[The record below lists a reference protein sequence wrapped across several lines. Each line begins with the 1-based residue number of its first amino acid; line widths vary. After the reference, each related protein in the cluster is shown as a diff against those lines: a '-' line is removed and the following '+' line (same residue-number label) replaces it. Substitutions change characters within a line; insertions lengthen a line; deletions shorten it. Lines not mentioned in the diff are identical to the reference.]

1 LSAGLSPIPGKLR
14 LKQSKLV
21 FVGKFGIANHSTW
34 FESSSR
40 PRYVQLPMKI
50 AVMPGDGVGK
60 EVVPEGL
67 KVLKQAARQFG
78 FTYSTTDYPFGG
90 EYYLQTK
97 QTLPDSALKE
107 LAAHD
112 AILFGAV
119 GVDPRGSAQIPQ
131 GILETEILLKMRF
144 ELDQYINLRPTKL
157 LPGVPTPLKNATPA
171 DIDMVIV
178 RENTEGLYAGNG
190 GFLYKNTP
198 HEVAN
203 QIEVTTR
210 HGVERCIRYAFE
222 YAKQFNRKKVILVAK
237 TNVLRFAH
245 NLWLRAF
252 EQVKAEYPAIQ
263 TDYHHV
269 DACTMYLVTRP
280 QIYDVIVT
288 TNMFGD
294 IITDLGAAIQGGMG
308 MAASGN
314 LNPSRQAASMFE
326 PVHGS
331 APDIAGKNWANPIAT
346 FLSVAM
352 MLDFLGQN
360 RAARAIQNACQE
372 VVADKKHHTRDLG
385 GTANTTD
392 VGDAVCA
399 KLKS

>member
-1 LSAGLSPIPGKLR
+1 
-14 LKQSKLV
+14 
-21 FVGKFGIANHSTW
+21 
-34 FESSSR
+34 
-40 PRYVQLPMKI
+40 MKI

-60 EVVPEGL
+60 EVIPEGL
-67 KVLKQAARQFG
+67 KVLKVCARKFG
-78 FTYSTTDYPFGG
+78 FSYETTDYPFGG
-90 EYYLQTK
+90 EHYLKTK

-107 LAAHD
+107 LAEHD

-119 GVDPRGSAQIPQ
+119 GIDPRGSEQIPQ
-131 GILETEILLKMRF
+131 GILETEILLKLRF
-144 ELDQYINLRPTKL
+144 ELDQYINLRPTRL
-157 LPGVPTPLKNATPA
+157 LAGVPCPLKDKGPD
-171 DIDMVIV
+171 DINMVIV
-178 RENTEGLYAGNG
+178 RENTEGLYCGNG

-210 HGVERCIRYAFE
+210 RGVERCIRYAFE
-222 YAKQFNRKKVILVAK
+222 YAQQQGRKRITLVAK

-245 NLWLRAF
+245 NLWMRAF
-252 EQVKAEYPAIQ
+252 EEIKGDYPGIE

-269 DACTMYLVTRP
+269 DACTMYMVTKP
-280 QIYDVIVT
+280 SIYDVIVT

-314 LNPSRQAASMFE
+314 LNPTRQAASMFE

-331 APDIAGKNWANPIAT
+331 APDIAGKGYANPIAT

-352 MLDFLGQN
+352 MLDFLGQKE
-360 RAARAIQNACQE
+360 AAEAVNQACRK
-372 VVADKKHHTRDLG
+372 VMADAKNHTRDLG
-385 GTANTTD
+385 GTAGTQA
-392 VGDAVCA
+392 VGEAVA
-399 KLKS
+399 AAIG

>member
-1 LSAGLSPIPGKLR
+1 
-14 LKQSKLV
+14 
-21 FVGKFGIANHSTW
+21 
-34 FESSSR
+34 
-40 PRYVQLPMKI
+40 MKI

-60 EVVPEGL
+60 EVIPAGL
-67 KVLKQAARQFG
+67 VLLKEASRKFAFS
-78 FTYSTTDYPFGG
+78 YSTTDYPFGG
-90 EYYLQTK
+90 EHYLKTG
-97 QTLPDSALKE
+97 QTLPDSAMKE

-119 GVDPRGSAQIPQ
+119 GVDPRGAAQIPQ

-144 ELDQYINLRPTKL
+144 ELDQYINLRPTRL
-157 LPGVPTPLKNATPA
+157 LPGVPTPLRNVGPD
-171 DIDMVIV
+171 DIDMIIV
-178 RENTEGLYAGNG
+178 RENTEGLYCGNG
-190 GFLYKNTP
+190 GFLYKDTP

-210 HGVERCIRYAFE
+210 RGVERCIRYGFE
-222 YAKQFNRKKVILVAK
+222 YAKKFNRKKVTLVAK

-245 NLWLRAF
+245 NLWIRAF
-252 EQVKAEYPAIQ
+252 EEIKSDYAGIQ

-269 DACTMYLVTRP
+269 DACTMYMVTKPRT
-280 QIYDVIVT
+280 YDVIVT

-314 LNPSRQAASMFE
+314 LNPTRQTASMFE

-331 APDIAGKNWANPIAT
+331 APDIAGKNLANPIAT

-352 MLDFLGQN
+352 MLDFLDQPK
-360 RAARAIQNACQE
+360 AAAAINQAIRQ
-372 VVADKKHHTRDLG
+372 VVADPKKHTRDLG
-385 GTANTTD
+385 GGCSTTQ
-392 VGDAVCA
+392 VTETVCLA
-399 KLKS
+399 LKQ

>member
-1 LSAGLSPIPGKLR
+1 
-14 LKQSKLV
+14 
-21 FVGKFGIANHSTW
+21 
-34 FESSSR
+34 
-40 PRYVQLPMKI
+40 MKI

-67 KVLKQAARQFG
+67 KVLRVAARKFG
-78 FTYSTTDYPFGG
+78 FSFSTTDYPFGG
-90 EYYLQTK
+90 EHYLKTRE
-97 QTLPDSALKE
+97 TLPDSALKE

-157 LPGVPTPLKNATPA
+157 LPTVPTPLKNAGPE

-178 RENTEGLYAGNG
+178 RENTEGLYCQNG

-222 YAKQFNRKKVILVAK
+222 YAVKFNRKKVTLVAK

-245 NLWLRAF
+245 NLWQRTF
-252 EQVKAEYPAIQ
+252 EAVKAEYPKIE

-269 DACTMYLVTRP
+269 DACCMYMVTKP
-280 QIYDVIVT
+280 KIYDVIVT

-314 LNPSRQAASMFE
+314 INPGRQTASMFE

-331 APDIAGKNWANPIAT
+331 APDIAGKGYANPIAT

-352 MLDFLGQN
+352 MLDFLNQP
-360 RAARAIQNACQE
+360 AAAAAINNACNT
-372 VVADKKHHTRDLG
+372 VIADKKNHTRDLG
-385 GTANTTD
+385 GTASTSE
-392 VGDAVCA
+392 VGDAVA
-399 KLKS
+399 AAV

>member
-1 LSAGLSPIPGKLR
+1 
-14 LKQSKLV
+14 
-21 FVGKFGIANHSTW
+21 
-34 FESSSR
+34 
-40 PRYVQLPMKI
+40 MKI

-60 EVVPEGL
+60 EVVPAGL
-67 KVLKQAARQFG
+67 AVLKHVALKFG
-78 FTYSTTDYPFGG
+78 FTYTTTDYLFGG
-90 EYYLQTK
+90 EHYLATG

-119 GVDPRGSAQIPQ
+119 GVDPRGSAKIPQ

-144 ELDQYINLRPTKL
+144 ELDQYVNLRPVRL
-157 LPGVPTPLKNATPA
+157 MPGVKSPLRDATP
-171 DIDMVIV
+171 DSVNMIIV
-178 RENTEGLYAGNG
+178 RENTEGLYCGNG

-210 HGVERCIRYAFE
+210 RGVERCIRYAFD
-222 YAKQFNRKKVILVAK
+222 YAKKFGRKKVTLVAK

-252 EQVKAEYPAIQ
+252 EETKADYSGIE

-269 DACTMYLVTRP
+269 DACTMYMVTKP
-280 QIYDVIVT
+280 KVYDVIVT

-314 LNPSRQAASMFE
+314 LNPTRQAASMFE

-331 APDIAGKNWANPIAT
+331 APDIAGKNLANPIAT

-352 MLDFLGQN
+352 MLDFLGQSK
-360 RAARAIQNACQE
+360 AADAINAACRD
-372 VVADKKHHTRDLG
+372 VIGDPKNHTGDLG
-385 GTANTTD
+385 GSAKTSQVTE
-392 VGDAVCA
+392 AVLA
-399 KLKS
+399 ALK

>member
-1 LSAGLSPIPGKLR
+1 
-14 LKQSKLV
+14 
-21 FVGKFGIANHSTW
+21 
-34 FESSSR
+34 
-40 PRYVQLPMKI
+40 
-50 AVMPGDGVGK
+50 MPGDGIGK
-60 EVVPEGL
+60 EVIPEGL
-67 KVLKQAARQFG
+67 KVLKEVARRFN
-78 FTYSTTDYPFGG
+78 FTYTTTDYPFGG
-90 EYYLQTK
+90 EHYVETK

-144 ELDQYINLRPTKL
+144 ELDQYVNLRPTKL
-157 LPGVPTPLKNATPA
+157 LPGVPTPLANVKPG

-178 RENTEGLYAGNG
+178 RENTEGLYCGNG

-198 HEVAN
+198 AEVAN

-210 HGVERCIRYAFE
+210 RGVERAIRYAFE
-222 YAKQFNRKKVILVAK
+222 YAKQFGRKKVTLVAK

-245 NLWLRAF
+245 NLWQRAF
-252 EQVKAEYPAIQ
+252 EEVKAEYPGIE

-269 DACTMYLVTRP
+269 DACTMYMVTRP
-280 QIYDVIVT
+280 RVYDVIVT

-314 LNPSRQAASMFE
+314 LNPTRQAASMFE

-331 APDIAGKNWANPIAT
+331 APDIAGKGYANPIAT

-352 MLDFLGQN
+352 MLDFLGKPD
-360 RAARAIQNACQE
+360 AAKSIYRACQE
-372 VVADKKHHTRDLG
+372 VVADPKNHTRDLG
-385 GTANTTD
+385 GTASTQQ
-392 VGDAVCA
+392 VGEAVLSRLA
-399 KLKS
+399 

>member
-1 LSAGLSPIPGKLR
+1 
-14 LKQSKLV
+14 
-21 FVGKFGIANHSTW
+21 
-34 FESSSR
+34 
-40 PRYVQLPMKI
+40 MKI

-60 EVVPEGL
+60 EVIPEGL
-67 KVLKQAARQFG
+67 KVLKVCARKFG
-78 FTYSTTDYPFGG
+78 FRYETTDYPFGA
-90 EYYLQTK
+90 EHYLQTGI
-97 QTLPDSALKE
+97 TLPDSALKE

-119 GVDPRGSAQIPQ
+119 GADPRGNAQIPQ
-131 GILETEILLKMRF
+131 GLIETDILLRMRF
-144 ELDQYINLRPTKL
+144 ELDQFINLRPTRL
-157 LPGVPTPLKNATPA
+157 LPSVPTPLKHARPG

-178 RENTEGLYAGNG
+178 RENTEGLYCQNG
-190 GFLYKNTP
+190 GFLYKDTP

-210 HGVERCIRYAFE
+210 RGVERCIRYGFE
-222 YAKQFNRKKVILVAK
+222 YAKQFNRKKVTLVAK

-252 EQVKAEYPAIQ
+252 EEVKKEYPGIE

-269 DACTMYLVTRP
+269 DACTMYMVTRP
-280 QIYDVIVT
+280 KLYDVVVT

-308 MAASGN
+308 MAASGSI
-314 LNPSRQAASMFE
+314 NPTRQAASMFE

-331 APDIAGKNWANPIAT
+331 APDIAGKNYANPIAT

-352 MLDFLGQN
+352 MLDFLNQPK
-360 RAARAIQNACQE
+360 AAQAINQACKD
-372 VVADKKHHTRDLG
+372 VVADPKNHTRDLG
-385 GTANTTD
+385 GQATTTQVGEAVGGNIAN
-392 VGDAVCA
+392 
-399 KLKS
+399 

>member
-1 LSAGLSPIPGKLR
+1 
-14 LKQSKLV
+14 
-21 FVGKFGIANHSTW
+21 
-34 FESSSR
+34 
-40 PRYVQLPMKI
+40 MKI

-60 EVVPEGL
+60 EVVPAGL
-67 KVLKQAARQFG
+67 AVLQQAARRFS
-78 FTYSTTDYPFGG
+78 FKYSTTDYPFGG
-90 EYYLQTK
+90 EHYLKTG

-144 ELDQYINLRPTKL
+144 ELDQYINLRPTRL
-157 LPGVPTPLKNATPA
+157 MPGVPSPIKVASPD
-171 DIDMVIV
+171 DINMVIV
-178 RENTEGLYAGNG
+178 RENTEGLYCGNG

-210 HGVERCIRYAFE
+210 RGVERCIRFGFE
-222 YAKQFNRKKVILVAK
+222 YAKRNGRKKVTLVAK

-252 EQVKAEYPAIQ
+252 EEVKAEYPEIA

-269 DACTMYLVTRP
+269 DACTMYMVAKPRT
-280 QIYDVIVT
+280 YDVIVT

-308 MAASGN
+308 MAASAN
-314 LNPSRQAASMFE
+314 LNPTRQAASMFE

-331 APDIAGKNWANPIAT
+331 APDIAGKNLANPIAT

-352 MLDFLGQN
+352 MLDFLDQPE
-360 RAARAIQNACQE
+360 AAAAINEACRAIA
-372 VVADKKHHTRDLG
+372 ADPKNHTRDLG
-385 GTANTTD
+385 GTATTTQ
-392 VGDAVCA
+392 VTEAVVA
-399 KLKS
+399 RLA

>member
-1 LSAGLSPIPGKLR
+1 
-14 LKQSKLV
+14 
-21 FVGKFGIANHSTW
+21 
-34 FESSSR
+34 
-40 PRYVQLPMKI
+40 MKI

-67 KVLKQAARQFG
+67 KVLKEAGRKFG
-78 FTYSTTDYPFGG
+78 FSYSTTDYPFGG
-90 EYYLQTK
+90 EYYLEK
-97 QTLPDSALKE
+97 KITLPDSALKE

-157 LPGVPTPLKNATPA
+157 LPGVPTPLKNATA
-171 DIDMVIV
+171 RDIDMIIV
-178 RENTEGLYAGNG
+178 RENTEGLYCQNG

-210 HGVERCIRYAFE
+210 HGVERCIRFAFE
-222 YAKQFNRKKVILVAK
+222 HARQMGRKKVTLVAK
-237 TNVLRFAH
+237 TNVLRYAH

-252 EQVKAEYPAIQ
+252 EEVKLEYKDLA

-269 DACTMYLVTRP
+269 DACTMYMVTKP
-280 QIYDVIVT
+280 QVYDVIVT

-314 LNPSRQAASMFE
+314 INPTKKTASMFE

-331 APDIAGKNWANPIAT
+331 APDIAGKGYANPIAT

-352 MLDFLGQN
+352 MLDFLGQ
-360 RAARAIQNACQE
+360 RAAATSIQQACQK
-372 VVADKKHHTRDLG
+372 VVADAKNHTRDLG
-385 GTANTTD
+385 GTASTSQ
-392 VGDAVCA
+392 VGDAVVA
-399 KLKS
+399 AMG

>member
-1 LSAGLSPIPGKLR
+1 
-14 LKQSKLV
+14 
-21 FVGKFGIANHSTW
+21 
-34 FESSSR
+34 
-40 PRYVQLPMKI
+40 MKI
-50 AVMPGDGVGK
+50 AVMPGDGIGK

-67 KVLKQAARQFG
+67 KALNVVAKKFG
-78 FTYSTTDYPFGG
+78 FKYETTNYPFGA
-90 EYYLQTK
+90 EHYLETGI
-97 QTLPDSALKE
+97 TLPDSALKE

-119 GVDPRGSAQIPQ
+119 GADPRGSAKIPQ
-131 GILETEILLKMRF
+131 GLIETDILLKMRF

-157 LPGVPTPLKNATPA
+157 LPGVPTPLANIGPA

-178 RENTEGLYAGNG
+178 RENTEGLYCQNG

-210 HGVERCIRYAFE
+210 HGVERAIRYAFE
-222 YAKQFNRKKVILVAK
+222 YAKEFNRKKVTLVAK
-237 TNVLRFAH
+237 TNVLRYAH

-252 EQVKAEYPAIQ
+252 EEIKKEYPQIT

-269 DACTMYLVTRP
+269 DACTMYMVTKP
-280 QIYDVIVT
+280 KSYDVIVT

-314 LNPSRQAASMFE
+314 LNPTRQTASMFE

-331 APDIAGKNWANPIAT
+331 APDIAGTGFANPIAT

-352 MLDFLGQN
+352 MLDFLNQKP
-360 RAARAIQNACQE
+360 AAQAIYAACQK
-372 VVADKKHHTRDLG
+372 VVADKKNHTRDLG
-385 GTANTTD
+385 GTTSTSQ

-399 KLKS
+399 LLA

>member
-1 LSAGLSPIPGKLR
+1 MKL
-14 LKQSKLV
+14 
-21 FVGKFGIANHSTW
+21 
-34 FESSSR
+34 
-40 PRYVQLPMKI
+40 

-67 KVLKQAARQFG
+67 KVLKVAAQRFG
-78 FTYSTTDYPFGG
+78 FRYDTTDYPFGA
-90 EYYLQTK
+90 EHYLKTK
-97 QTLPDSALKE
+97 ITLPDSALKE

-119 GVDPRGSAQIPQ
+119 GADPRGNALIPQ
-131 GILETEILLKMRF
+131 GLIETDILLKMRF
-144 ELDQYINLRPTKL
+144 ELDQYINLRPTRL
-157 LPGVPTPLKNATPA
+157 LPGVPTPLANVKPG

-178 RENTEGLYAGNG
+178 RENTEGLYCQNG

-198 HEVAN
+198 REVAN

-210 HGVERCIRYAFE
+210 HGVERAIRYAFE
-222 YAKQFNRKKVILVAK
+222 YARQFNRKKVTLVAK

-252 EQVKAEYPAIQ
+252 EEVKKEYAGIE

-269 DACTMYLVTRP
+269 DACTMYMVTKP
-280 QIYDVIVT
+280 KIYDVIVT

-314 LNPSRQAASMFE
+314 INPTRQTASMFE

-352 MLDFLGQN
+352 MLDFLNQPE
-360 RAARAIQNACQE
+360 AAKVINQACQDI
-372 VVADKKHHTRDLG
+372 VVDRKNHTRDLG
-385 GTANTTD
+385 GTASTTQ
-392 VGDAVCA
+392 VGDTVASKIA
-399 KLKS
+399 G

>member
-1 LSAGLSPIPGKLR
+1 
-14 LKQSKLV
+14 
-21 FVGKFGIANHSTW
+21 
-34 FESSSR
+34 
-40 PRYVQLPMKI
+40 MKI
-50 AVMPGDGVGK
+50 AVMPGDGVGN
-60 EVVPEGL
+60 EVVPAGL
-67 KVLKQAARQFG
+67 LVLKEAARQFG

-90 EYYLQTK
+90 EHYLKTG

-119 GVDPRGSAQIPQ
+119 GVDPRGSKQIPQ

-144 ELDQYINLRPTKL
+144 ELDQYVNLRPTRL
-157 LPGVPTPLKNATPA
+157 LPGVPTPLRNAGPD
-171 DIDMVIV
+171 DINMIIV
-178 RENTEGLYAGNG
+178 RENTEGLYCGNG

-198 HEVAN
+198 SEVAN

-210 HGVERCIRYAFE
+210 RGVERCIRYAFD
-222 YAKQFNRKKVILVAK
+222 YARQFGRKKVTLVAK

-252 EQVKAEYPAIQ
+252 EEIKGDYAGIE

-269 DACTMYLVTRP
+269 DACTMYMVTKP
-280 QIYDVIVT
+280 KIYDVIVT

-314 LNPSRQAASMFE
+314 LNPTRQAASMFE

-331 APDIAGKNWANPIAT
+331 APDIAGKNYANPIAT

-352 MLDFLGQN
+352 MLDFLNQPK
-360 RAARAIQNACQE
+360 AAAAIQQAVRE
-372 VVADKKHHTRDLG
+372 VVADPKNHTRDLG
-385 GTANTTD
+385 GTASTT
-392 VGDAVCA
+392 AVTEA
-399 KLKS
+399 VVNALR

>member
-1 LSAGLSPIPGKLR
+1 
-14 LKQSKLV
+14 
-21 FVGKFGIANHSTW
+21 
-34 FESSSR
+34 
-40 PRYVQLPMKI
+40 MKI

-60 EVVPEGL
+60 EVIAEGL
-67 KVLKQAARQFG
+67 KVLKVAAQKFG
-78 FTYSTTDYPFGG
+78 FTYETTDYPFGA
-90 EYYLQTK
+90 EHYLKTK
-97 QTLPDSALKE
+97 ITLPDSALKE

-119 GVDPRGSAQIPQ
+119 GADPRGNAQIPQ
-131 GILETEILLKMRF
+131 GLIETDILLKMRF

-157 LPGVPTPLKNATPA
+157 LPNVPTPLANVKPG
-171 DIDMVIV
+171 DIDMIIV
-178 RENTEGLYAGNG
+178 RENTEGLYCQNG

-210 HGVERCIRYAFE
+210 HGVERAIRFAFE
-222 YAKQFNRKKVILVAK
+222 YARIFNRKKVSLVAK

-252 EQVKAEYPAIQ
+252 EEIKKDYPQIE

-269 DACTMYLVTRP
+269 DACTMYMVTKPR
-280 QIYDVIVT
+280 IYDVIVT

-314 LNPSRQAASMFE
+314 LNPTRQAASMFE

-352 MLDFLGQN
+352 MLEFLGQTD
-360 RAARAIQNACQE
+360 AAAAINQACRD
-372 VVADKKHHTRDLG
+372 VVADRKNHTRDLG
-385 GTANTTD
+385 GTATTTQ
-392 VGDAVCA
+392 VGDAVCT
-399 KLKS
+399 KVGQGTS

>member
-1 LSAGLSPIPGKLR
+1 
-14 LKQSKLV
+14 
-21 FVGKFGIANHSTW
+21 
-34 FESSSR
+34 
-40 PRYVQLPMKI
+40 MKI

-67 KVLKQAARQFG
+67 KVLQVAANKFG
-78 FTYSTTDYPFGG
+78 FKYDTDHYPFGA
-90 EYYLQTK
+90 EHYLETGV
-97 QTLPDSALKE
+97 TLPESALKE
-107 LAAHD
+107 IGAHD

-119 GVDPRGSAQIPQ
+119 GADPRGSARIPQ
-131 GILETEILLKMRF
+131 GLIEADILLKMRF
-144 ELDQYINLRPTKL
+144 ELDQYINLRPTRL
-157 LPGVPTPLKNATPA
+157 LPGVPTPLANVKPG

-178 RENTEGLYAGNG
+178 RENTEGLYCQNG

-210 HGVERCIRYAFE
+210 RGVERAIRYAFD
-222 YAKQFNRKKVILVAK
+222 YAKQFNRKKVTLVAK

-252 EQVKAEYPAIQ
+252 EEVKRDYAGIE

-269 DACTMYLVTRP
+269 DACTMYMVTKP
-280 QIYDVIVT
+280 KVYDVIVT

-314 LNPSRQAASMFE
+314 LNPTRQTASMFE

-331 APDIAGKNWANPIAT
+331 APDIAGKGYANPIAT

-352 MLDFLGQN
+352 MLDFLGQP
-360 RAARAIQNACQE
+360 RAASAINQACKD
-372 VVADKKHHTRDLG
+372 VVADPKNHTRDLG
-385 GTANTTD
+385 GTASTSQ
-392 VGDAVCA
+392 VGDAVCRLIA
-399 KLKS
+399 S

>member
-1 LSAGLSPIPGKLR
+1 
-14 LKQSKLV
+14 
-21 FVGKFGIANHSTW
+21 
-34 FESSSR
+34 
-40 PRYVQLPMKI
+40 MKI

-60 EVVPEGL
+60 EVIPQGL
-67 KVLKQAARQFG
+67 RVLSVAAKKFG
-78 FTYSTTDYPFGG
+78 FTYDTTDYPFGG

-97 QTLPDSALKE
+97 ITLPDSALKE

-119 GVDPRGSAQIPQ
+119 GVDPRGSTQIPQ

-157 LPGVPTPLKNATPA
+157 LPSVPTPLKNVEPD
-171 DIDMVIV
+171 DINMVIV
-178 RENTEGLYAGNG
+178 RENTEGLYCQNG

-210 HGVERCIRYAFE
+210 HGVERAIRFAFE
-222 YAKQFNRKKVILVAK
+222 YAIQFNRKKVTLVAK

-245 NLWLRAF
+245 NLWQRAF
-252 EQVKAEYPAIQ
+252 DEVAKEYPQIA

-269 DACTMYLVTRP
+269 DACCMYMVTKP
-280 QIYDVIVT
+280 EIYDVIVT

-314 LNPSRQAASMFE
+314 LNPTRQTASMFE

-331 APDIAGKNWANPIAT
+331 APDIAGKGYANPIAT

-352 MLDFLGQN
+352 MLDFLNEKSAATAVN
-360 RAARAIQNACQE
+360 RACQT
-372 VVADKKHHTRDLG
+372 VIADKKNHTRDLG
-385 GTANTTD
+385 GVASTSQ
-392 VGDAVCA
+392 VGDAVCEA
-399 KLKS
+399 IDAI

>member
-1 LSAGLSPIPGKLR
+1 M
-14 LKQSKLV
+14 
-21 FVGKFGIANHSTW
+21 N
-34 FESSSR
+34 
-40 PRYVQLPMKI
+40 MKI
-50 AVMPGDGVGK
+50 AVMPGDGVGN
-60 EVVPEGL
+60 EVVPAGL
-67 KVLKQAARQFG
+67 RVLKEAARKFS

-90 EYYLQTK
+90 EHYLKTG

-119 GVDPRGSAQIPQ
+119 GVDPRGSQKIPQ

-144 ELDQYINLRPTKL
+144 ELDQYINLRPTRL
-157 LPGVPTPLKNATPA
+157 LPGVPTPLKNAGPD
-171 DIDMVIV
+171 DINMIIV
-178 RENTEGLYAGNG
+178 RENTEGLYCGNG

-198 HEVAN
+198 NEVAN

-210 HGVERCIRYAFE
+210 RGVERAIRFAFD
-222 YAKQFNRKKVILVAK
+222 YAKQFGRKKVTLVAK

-252 EQVKAEYPAIQ
+252 EEIKTDYPTIE

-269 DACTMYLVTRP
+269 DACTMYMVTKP

-314 LNPSRQAASMFE
+314 LNPTRQAASMFE

-331 APDIAGKNWANPIAT
+331 APDIAGKNYANPIAT

-352 MLDFLGQN
+352 MLDFLSQPK
-360 RAARAIQNACQE
+360 AASAIQQACKD
-372 VVADKKHHTRDLG
+372 VVADPKNHTRDLG
-385 GTANTTD
+385 GTASTTA
-392 VGDAVCA
+392 VTDAVVA
-399 KLKS
+399 KIAS

>member
-1 LSAGLSPIPGKLR
+1 
-14 LKQSKLV
+14 
-21 FVGKFGIANHSTW
+21 
-34 FESSSR
+34 
-40 PRYVQLPMKI
+40 MKI

-60 EVVPEGL
+60 EVIPEGL
-67 KVLKQAARQFG
+67 KVLKEAGRKFG
-78 FTYSTTDYPFGG
+78 FTYSTDHYPFGG
-90 EYYLQTK
+90 EYYLETK

-144 ELDQYINLRPTKL
+144 ELDQYINLRPTRL
-157 LPGVPTPLKNATPA
+157 LPNVPTPLKNAKPA
-171 DIDMVIV
+171 DIDMIIV
-178 RENTEGLYAGNG
+178 RENTEGLYCGNG
-190 GFLYKNTP
+190 GFLYKDTP

-210 HGVERCIRYAFE
+210 RGVERCIRYAFD
-222 YAKQFNRKKVILVAK
+222 YAKQFGRKKVTLVAK

-245 NLWLRAF
+245 NLWQRAF
-252 EQVKAEYPAIQ
+252 EQIKGDYPEIA

-269 DACTMYLVTRP
+269 DACAMYMVTRP
-280 QIYDVIVT
+280 AVYDVIVT

-314 LNPSRQAASMFE
+314 INPTRQAPSMFE

-331 APDIAGKNWANPIAT
+331 APDIAGKNYANPIAT

-352 MLDFLGQN
+352 MLDFLGQAK
-360 RAARAIQNACQE
+360 AARAIQQACE
-372 VVADKKHHTRDLG
+372 DVVADSKNHTRDLG
-385 GTANTTD
+385 GAATTTQ
-392 VGDAVCA
+392 VGEAVCA
-399 KLKS
+399 RIAS

>member
-1 LSAGLSPIPGKLR
+1 
-14 LKQSKLV
+14 
-21 FVGKFGIANHSTW
+21 
-34 FESSSR
+34 
-40 PRYVQLPMKI
+40 MKI

-67 KVLKQAARQFG
+67 KVLKEASRKFG
-78 FTYSTTDYPFGG
+78 FTYSTTDYPFGA
-90 EYYLQTK
+90 EYYLEK
-97 QTLPDSALKE
+97 KITLPDSALKE

-119 GVDPRGSAQIPQ
+119 GADPRGSAQIPQ
-131 GILETEILLKMRF
+131 GLIETDILLRMRF
-144 ELDQYINLRPTKL
+144 ELDQYINLRPTRL
-157 LPGVPTPLKNATPA
+157 LPGVPTPLKNAQPG
-171 DIDMVIV
+171 DIDMIIV
-178 RENTEGLYAGNG
+178 RENTEGLYCGNG

-210 HGVERCIRYAFE
+210 RGVERAIRYAFE
-222 YAKQFNRKKVILVAK
+222 YAKQFGRKKVTLVAK

-252 EQVKAEYPAIQ
+252 EEVKTEYPAIT

-269 DACTMYLVTRP
+269 DACTMYMVTKP
-280 QIYDVIVT
+280 QVYDVIVT

-314 LNPSRQAASMFE
+314 LNPTRQAASMFE

-331 APDIAGKNWANPIAT
+331 APDIAGKGYANPIAT

-352 MLDFLGQN
+352 MLEFLGQS
-360 RAARAIQNACQE
+360 AAAKAIQKACQE
-372 VVADKKHHTRDLG
+372 VVADRKYHTRDLG

-392 VGDAVCA
+392 VGNAVCA
-399 KLKS
+399 KIGS

>member
-1 LSAGLSPIPGKLR
+1 M
-14 LKQSKLV
+14 
-21 FVGKFGIANHSTW
+21 N
-34 FESSSR
+34 
-40 PRYVQLPMKI
+40 I

-67 KVLKQAARQFG
+67 KVLKVAGERFG
-78 FTYSTTDYPFGG
+78 FTFKTTHFPHGG
-90 EYYLQTK
+90 EHYLATK
-97 QTLPDSALKE
+97 ETLPENVLKE
-107 LAAHD
+107 LGGHD

-119 GVDPRGSAQIPQ
+119 GVDPRGMAQIPQ
-131 GILETEILLKMRF
+131 GILETEILLRMRF
-144 ELDQYINLRPTKL
+144 ELDQYVNLRPTKL
-157 LPGVPTPLKNATPA
+157 LPSVPTPLKNAGPA

-178 RENTEGLYAGNG
+178 RENTEGLYCQNG

-222 YAKQFNRKKVILVAK
+222 YAKQFGRKKVTLVAK

-245 NLWLRAF
+245 NLWMRAF
-252 EQVKAEYPAIQ
+252 EEVKKEFAVIE

-269 DACTMYLVTRP
+269 DACTMYMVTKP
-280 QIYDVIVT
+280 KIYDVIVT

-314 LNPSRQAASMFE
+314 INPTKQTASMFE

-331 APDIAGKNWANPIAT
+331 APDIAGKGFANPIAT

-352 MLDFLGQN
+352 MLDFLGQKKAADAIK
-360 RAARAIQNACQE
+360 RACEE
-372 VVADKKHHTRDLG
+372 VVADPRNHTRDLG
-385 GTANTTD
+385 GT
-392 VGDAVCA
+392 
-399 KLKS
+399 

>member
-1 LSAGLSPIPGKLR
+1 
-14 LKQSKLV
+14 
-21 FVGKFGIANHSTW
+21 
-34 FESSSR
+34 
-40 PRYVQLPMKI
+40 MKI

-60 EVVPEGL
+60 EVIPEGL
-67 KVLKQAARQFG
+67 KVLKQAARRFG
-78 FTYSTTDYPFGG
+78 FSYTTTDYPFGG
-90 EYYLQTK
+90 EYYLKTK
-97 QTLPDSALKE
+97 TTLPDSALKE

-157 LPGVPTPLKNATPA
+157 LPGVPTPLKNAKPS
-171 DIDMVIV
+171 DIDMIIV

-210 HGVERCIRYAFE
+210 HGVERAIRYAFE
-222 YAKQFNRKKVILVAK
+222 YAKNFGRKKVTLVAK

-252 EQVKAEYPAIQ
+252 EEVKVEYPGIQ

-269 DACTMYLVTRP
+269 DACTMYMVTKP

-314 LNPSRQAASMFE
+314 LNPTRQAASMFE

-331 APDIAGKNWANPIAT
+331 APDIAGKNFANPIAT

-352 MLDFLGQN
+352 MLDFLGQPQ
-360 RAARAIQNACQE
+360 AAKAINQACQE
-372 VVADKKHHTRDLG
+372 VVADPKNHTRDLG
-385 GTANTTD
+385 GSATTSQ

-399 KLKS
+399 GIAT

>member
-1 LSAGLSPIPGKLR
+1 
-14 LKQSKLV
+14 
-21 FVGKFGIANHSTW
+21 
-34 FESSSR
+34 
-40 PRYVQLPMKI
+40 MKI

-60 EVVPEGL
+60 EVIPQGL
-67 KVLKQAARQFG
+67 RVLQTAAKKFG
-78 FTYSTTDYPFGG
+78 FTYATTDYPFGG

-97 QTLPDSALKE
+97 ITLPDSALKE
-107 LAAHD
+107 LADHD

-157 LPGVPTPLKNATPA
+157 LPSVPTPLKNVEPD
-171 DIDMVIV
+171 DINMVIV
-178 RENTEGLYAGNG
+178 RENTEGLYCQNG

-210 HGVERCIRYAFE
+210 HGVERAIRFAFDYAV
-222 YAKQFNRKKVILVAK
+222 QFDRKKVTLVAK

-245 NLWLRAF
+245 NLWQRAF
-252 EQVKAEYPAIQ
+252 DEVARAYPQIT

-269 DACTMYLVTRP
+269 DACCMYMVTKP
-280 QIYDVIVT
+280 KVYDVIVT

-314 LNPSRQAASMFE
+314 LNPARQTASMFE

-331 APDIAGKNWANPIAT
+331 APDIAGKGYANPIAT

-352 MLDFLGQN
+352 MLDFLNEKSAAAAVN
-360 RAARAIQNACQE
+360 RACQT
-372 VVADKKHHTRDLG
+372 VIADKKNHTRDLG
-385 GTANTTD
+385 GEASTSQ

-399 KLKS
+399 AIDKG

>member
-1 LSAGLSPIPGKLR
+1 
-14 LKQSKLV
+14 
-21 FVGKFGIANHSTW
+21 
-34 FESSSR
+34 
-40 PRYVQLPMKI
+40 MKI

-67 KVLKQAARQFG
+67 KVLQVAANKFG
-78 FTYSTTDYPFGG
+78 FKYDTDPYPFGA
-90 EYYLQTK
+90 EHYLETGV
-97 QTLPDSALKE
+97 TLPESALKE
-107 LAAHD
+107 IGAHD

-119 GVDPRGSAQIPQ
+119 GADPRGSARIPQ
-131 GILETEILLKMRF
+131 GLIEADILLKMRF
-144 ELDQYINLRPTKL
+144 ELDQYINLRPTRL
-157 LPGVPTPLKNATPA
+157 LPGVPTPLANVKPG

-178 RENTEGLYAGNG
+178 RENTEGLYCQNG

-210 HGVERCIRYAFE
+210 RGVERAIRYAFD
-222 YAKQFNRKKVILVAK
+222 YAKQFNRKKVTLVAK

-252 EQVKAEYPAIQ
+252 EEVKRDYAGIE

-269 DACTMYLVTRP
+269 DACTMYMVTKP
-280 QIYDVIVT
+280 KVYDVIVT

-314 LNPSRQAASMFE
+314 LNPTRQTASMFE

-331 APDIAGKNWANPIAT
+331 APDIAGKGYANPIAT

-352 MLDFLGQN
+352 MLDFLGQP
-360 RAARAIQNACQE
+360 RAASAINQACKD
-372 VVADKKHHTRDLG
+372 VVADPKNHTRDLG
-385 GTANTTD
+385 GTASTSQ
-392 VGDAVCA
+392 VGDAVCRLIA
-399 KLKS
+399 S

>member
-1 LSAGLSPIPGKLR
+1 MR
-14 LKQSKLV
+14 
-21 FVGKFGIANHSTW
+21 
-34 FESSSR
+34 
-40 PRYVQLPMKI
+40 I
-50 AVMPGDGVGK
+50 AVMPGDFVGK
-60 EVVPEGL
+60 EVVAEGL
-67 KVLKQAARQFG
+67 KVLKVAAQKFG
-78 FTYSTTDYPFGG
+78 FRYTTTDYPFGA
-90 EYYLQTK
+90 EHYLKTK
-97 QTLPDSALKE
+97 ITLPDSALKE

-119 GVDPRGSAQIPQ
+119 GADPRGNARIPQ
-131 GILETEILLKMRF
+131 GLIETDILLKMRF
-144 ELDQYINLRPTKL
+144 ELDQYINLRPTRL
-157 LPGVPTPLKNATPA
+157 LPNVPTPLRAAKPA
-171 DIDMVIV
+171 DIDMIIV
-178 RENTEGLYAGNG
+178 RENTEGLYCQNG

-222 YAKQFNRKKVILVAK
+222 YAKAFGRKKVTLVAK

-245 NLWLRAF
+245 NLWMRAF
-252 EQVKAEYPAIQ
+252 EEVKKEYPALQ

-269 DACTMYLVTRP
+269 DACCMYMVTKP
-280 QIYDVIVT
+280 KVYDVIVT

-314 LNPSRQAASMFE
+314 LNPTRQAASMFE

-331 APDIAGKNWANPIAT
+331 APDIAGKNVANPIAT

-352 MLDFLGQN
+352 MLDFLDQPEAAKTIN
-360 RAARAIQNACQE
+360 RACQD
-372 VVADKKHHTRDLG
+372 VVADATNHTRDLG
-385 GTANTTD
+385 GQATTTQ
-392 VGDAVCA
+392 VGDAVA
-399 KLKS
+399 QWIADA